1 MKQFF
6 KSDNIF
12 NYLLVIFLLV
22 SSTLLASGKSEKNR
36 NYLLHTDANVARLK
50 EQIKTDPEVKQAWEH
65 QLQKAEELLKRDR
78 NVVADLQ
85 ELGLAY
91 RMTGDARFGD
101 RIKQTLFQVTNQQTW
116 EGQEL
121 LQRTPPWKGGLGTA
135 HSCFFVSIGFDCVY
149 EYLNKAERKQ
159 IAEGIVRLGIKP
171 AMDDWLGPETNI
183 HTFDTMGHNWWSA
196 CVDMAGFAA
205 LAVRDEIP
213 QAKQWVEKIS
223 EYSVEWFN
231 YTGSVLQNKPVSFD
245 RNGGFYESI
254 NYANFGFSQYLL
266 FRLGHQNVFPTVKM
280 PEIPQLEPMADFFIQ
295 TTYYSGEG
303 PMAVNFGDGSSRRN
317 GNACVLLLWNLG
329 FHKDRYA
336 WYLIHTNHGD
346 DKEGLTVGT
355 ANGLIL
361 NPDLDDLKKDY
372 VPEIPTT
379 QIFPDMG
386 WAMLR
391 DSWKND
397 ASFLA
402 VKSGITW
409 NHSHAD
415 AGSYILFHK
424 GKNLII
430 DSGHSG
436 YSSPLYTQYDCQSE
450 AHNVVLFNGEG
461 QRTKD
466 PYFGVV
472 NPGSLHNLIGTDD
485 FKYLLAN
492 ATGPYSHILTRNYRS
507 FIWVGDVILVI
518 DDLLSDEPGQFEWL
532 LHYEGESKRNGL
544 DLSIKDGDAE
554 VLVRPL
560 FPETF
565 PNGGLPHD
573 FPEQMRLEE
582 KLGYKDRDT
591 RQPYWSISHFE
602 KTERTKFV
610 TAIILKNDQ
619 NKDKLP
625 KIERFDGKDFQGV
638 RITQNGKTTEIYL
651 NLLADGRIMH
661 RNSLNMMNGW
671 DTDAYLMALTFP
683 EGADRSK
690 PENLKQ
696 LFIGSGSYLRRDGK
710 PVIHALSKFF
720 AVVNFDGNNRTIQF
734 QGQPVV
740 KLQLAAEGN
749 SGSVILNGEKQKTE
763 YNSETKMIELDLNTL
778 K

>member
-6 KSDNIF
+6 ISDKIF
-12 NYLLVIFLLV
+12 SYWLVIFLLV
-22 SSTLLASGKSEKNR
+22 SSTLLASGKSEKAHR
-36 NYLLHTDANVARLK
+36 YLLHTDANIARLK
-50 EQIKTDPEVKQAWEH
+50 EQVKNDPEVKQAWEH
-65 QLQKAEELLKRDR
+65 QLQKAEELLKRNR
-78 NVVADLQ
+78 NGAPDLQ

-91 RMTGDARFGD
+91 RMTGDTRFAE
-101 RIKQTLFQVTNQQTW
+101 RIKQTLLQVIGQETW

-121 LQRTPPWKGGLGTA
+121 LKRTPPWKGGLGVA
-135 HSCFFVSIGFDCVY
+135 HTSFYVAIGYDCVY
-149 EYLNKAERKQ
+149 EYLSPTDRKT
-159 IAEGIVRLGIKP
+159 IAESIVRLGIKP
-171 AMDDWLGPETNI
+171 AMDDWLNPETNI

-213 QAKQWVEKIS
+213 EAKQWVDEIS

-231 YTGSVLQNKPVSFD
+231 YAGSILQNKPVSFD

-266 FRLGHQNVFPTVKM
+266 FRLAHLNVFPKVTM
-280 PEIPQLEPMADFFIQ
+280 PEIPQMEPMADFFIQ
-295 TTYYSGEG
+295 TTYYTGEG
-303 PMAVNFGDGSSRRN
+303 PMAVNFGDGGSHRN
-317 GNACVLLLWNLG
+317 GNACMLLLWNLG

-336 WYLIHTNHGD
+336 WYLKQTNHGD
-346 DKEGLTVGT
+346 DKEGFTIGT

-361 NPDLDDLKKDY
+361 NPDLPDLKNNYLPDLPK
-372 VPEIPTT
+372 TT
-379 QIFPDMG
+379 LFPDMG

-402 VKSGITW
+402 VKSGFTW

-472 NPGSLHNLIGTDD
+472 NPGSLHNLIETDD

-518 DDLLSDEPGQFEWL
+518 DDLLADKPGQFEWL
-532 LHYEGESKRNGL
+532 LHYDGESKRNGL

-573 FPEQMRLEE
+573 FPEKMRLGE

-602 KTERTKFV
+602 KSERTKFIS
-610 TAIILKNDQ
+610 AIILKDEE

-625 KIERFDGKDFQGV
+625 VIERFEGNNFVGV
-638 RITQNGKTTEIYL
+638 RITQKGKTTEVYF
-651 NLLADGRIMH
+651 NLLADGRLKH
-661 RNSLNMMNGW
+661 RNSLNVMNGW

-683 EGADRSK
+683 ENTDRGNPK
-690 PENLKQ
+690 NLKQ
-696 LFIGSGSYLRRDGK
+696 LFMADGSYLRRDGK
-710 PVIHALSKFF
+710 PLIHALSKFF
-720 AVVNFDGNNRTIQF
+720 TAVDFDGNNLNLKF

-740 KLQLAAEGN
+740 KLQVAADRN
-749 SGSVILNGEKQKTE
+749 PASVILNGEKQKPE
-763 YNSETKMIELDLNTL
+763 YYPETKMIELNLNTI